1 MNHMRILGRALAL
14 TAYDRLGDILSVLA
28 VPKVQSAIGNKL
40 PVAKVRWITAPL
52 WTEVAVD
59 GAVMNGVSN
68 KAGAKYAIPK
78 GLPIGNDKALAIEN
92 DPHLVD
98 GFSGVIDDGYG
109 KGVKTLLAD
118 EIVAIKIDGEVSFSR
133 MNYHVHDADRAGRHY
148 DLAIEALPPGTKEWE
163 MNIPRGDYKGR
174 WAFRQTDKG
183 MIVIP
188 MKDRGVVLPK
198 PNYRLKDEVWIEK
211 NVQPHPEN
219 FIVEWKLDGSLANAS
234 IPADSNRWTF
244 RSHRD
249 AETAPNAST
258 YYDKLPGLEFMRIQ
272 SPFGLL
278 RLLDSGPKLGDTILK
293 VELVHPDGVS
303 RVAGILNSHPE
314 KASQVQAQRGPV
326 QAYAWD
332 VVKVNGKDVS
342 GLPVGERRQILEG
355 VVKNIRLYNANWHA
369 VERYEGKDPLGFYR
383 KVISDKRG
391 LPYAEGIVIKP
402 IDSIEESYYK
412 VKARDYTDLEVIDFV
427 EGTGKYA
434 GTVGALVVRDS
445 ETGGTGEVGSLA
457 IPDIQR
463 QWVWDHREELMGAV
477 ARISVTDLTESG
489 APRAGVFHGWHPDP
503 RYGGVGSEM
512 ALQMYSE
519 TLAGMDPKE
528 AVRVKHKLINSR

>member
-332 VVKVNGKDVS
+332 VVKVGGKDVS
-342 GLPVGERRQILEG
+342 GLPGRRAPSVLFESIVGQEHPPLQCQLARRS
-355 VVKNIRLYNANWHA
+355 RDMT
-369 VERYEGKDPLGFYR
+369 GKDPLGFYR
-383 KVISDKRG
+383 KVTSDKRG
-391 LPYAEGIVIKP
+391 LPYAEGVVINRHRLGGG
-402 IDSIEESYYK
+402 ELLQGEG
-412 VKARDYTDLEVIDFV
+412 ARLCRPRSDRLRRRE
-427 EGTGKYA
+427 
-434 GTVGALVVRDS
+434 L
-445 ETGGTGEVGSLA
+445 GSTPA
-457 IPDIQR
+457 Q
-463 QWVWDHREELMGAV
+463 
-477 ARISVTDLTESG
+477 S
-489 APRAGVFHGWHPDP
+489 APW
-503 RYGGVGSEM
+503 S
-512 ALQMYSE
+512 
-519 TLAGMDPKE
+519 
-528 AVRVKHKLINSR
+528 